1 MTHIM
6 ERIVLAKRPTGD
18 AELDNFK
25 LEKAITAKLGPD
37 EFLAKTVWLSLD
49 PYMRGRMNDAKSY
62 SPPVQINETMEGE
75 CIAEIIESNH
85 PDFSVGDIVVDRLG
99 WASHGISNGANAKK
113 IDKKLAHISTGLG
126 VLGMPG
132 LTAWVG
138 LNDILNAKK
147 GETLVVSAATGAVGS
162 LVGQLAKL
170 KGLRVIGIAG
180 GLEKNNYAIEEL
192 GYDICIDHKVHD
204 KDELREK
211 ISAAAPNGIDCY
223 FENVGGK
230 TLEAIL
236 PLMNT
241 FGRIAVCGMI
251 AWYSPDQTK
260 TAAPIPAVWGSILR
274 QRLRVRGFIIFDH
287 YDRFKEFHKEVSPL
301 VANGTIKYKE
311 TISIGL
317 ETAPQAFINLL
328 KGKNFGKQLVKIS

>member
-1 MTHIM
+1 MGQEI
-6 ERIVLAKRPTGD
+6 ERIVLAKRPSGY
-18 AELDNFK
+18 AELNNFR
-25 LEKAITAKLGPD
+25 LENTFLPPLKNN
-37 EFLAKTVWLSLD
+37 EFLARTIWLSLD

-62 SPPVQINETMEGE
+62 SPPVKINETMEGE
-75 CIAEIIESNH
+75 CIAEVIDSKH
-85 PDFSVGDIVVDRLG
+85 PEFSIGDIVADRFG
-99 WASHGISNGANAKK
+99 WASHGISNGINSKK
-113 IDKKLAHISTGLG
+113 IDEKLGPISTGLG

-170 KGLRVIGIAG
+170 RGLRVIGIAG
-180 GLEKNNYAIEEL
+180 GSEKNNYAVKEL
-192 GYDICIDHKVHD
+192 GYDICIDHKIYD
-204 KDELREK
+204 TKKLREK
-211 ISAAAPNGIDCY
+211 ISAAAPNGVDCY

-287 YDRFKEFHKEVSPL
+287 YDRFPEFHKEVAPL
-301 VANGTIKYKE
+301 LSKGVIKYKE
-311 TISIGL
+311 TISVGL

-328 KGKNFGKQLVKIS
+328 KGENFGKQLVKIS